1 MGGMGSK
8 MNGKKG
14 SNMGGFQSFGGFD
27 DMGFGGFS
35 NFQGNPGQGNGQKF
49 NFKQQK

>member
-1 MGGMGSK
+1 MGNK
-8 MNGKKG
+8 
-14 SNMGGFQSFGGFD
+14 NMGGFQGFD

-35 NFQGNPGQGNGQKF
+35 NFQGNPGQQKGQKF